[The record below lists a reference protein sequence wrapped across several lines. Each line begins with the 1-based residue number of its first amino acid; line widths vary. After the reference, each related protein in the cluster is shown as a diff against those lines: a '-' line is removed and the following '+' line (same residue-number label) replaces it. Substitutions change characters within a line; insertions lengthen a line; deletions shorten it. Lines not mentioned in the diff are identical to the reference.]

1 VKKRLAEKG
10 LKKSGKMPRV
20 YEQIN
25 EKSQIPLGKII
36 SGNRCASAQGT
47 DAATACSRWRQPSV
61 R

>member
-36 SGNRCASAQGT
+36 SGNRWSDLSAFGDFT
-47 DAATACSRWRQPSV
+47 G
-61 R
+61 